1 MLVRRSAF
9 RPRLFFITARPPT
22 PNAQVLGCLR
32 CVPPYNA
39 RAVSC
44 ENEIVLSRF
53 TELLAGV

>member
-1 MLVRRSAF
+1 MLVRRSALD
-9 RPRLFFITARPPT
+9 PGYYSITARPPT